1 MRVRSVSAAGGAIA
15 ALAALVLSGGMAT
28 AAAPKAVDPQLVTT
42 PVGVEVV
49 NGIADAD
56 NPLDAK
62 GLTKSV
68 GYKSTPARFPGA
80 ESVIGVDTR
89 KQILD
94 TTKNPYRAVVKLG
107 GGSLSGCTGW
117 MVSADTLVT
126 AGHCVWNGFSYTA
139 DFNAWPAKNG
149 NIAPFGSC
157 QASQIWTDK
166 KWLETQDWEYDWAV
180 VKLNCRVGEQTGWFG
195 YKVATDAA
203 LLKTYVSV
211 TGYPGD
217 MPESTMWTDNK
228 KVASVTKTK
237 VWYPADTIGGQ
248 SGAPV
253 YTSAGQ
259 AIAIHAYGADENGNS
274 GTRIKPQLFN
284 TITHLKD
291 R

>member
-1 MRVRSVSAAGGAIA
+1 MRIRSVSAASGVVAT
-15 ALAALVLSGGMAT
+15 LLALVLSSGTAT
-28 AAAPKAVDPQLVTT
+28 AAAKAVDPALVTT

-89 KQILD
+89 KQILN
-94 TTKNPYRAVVKLG
+94 TTQNPYRAVVKLG

-117 MVSADTLVT
+117 MISADTLMT
-126 AGHCVWNGFSYTA
+126 AGHCVWNGFEYTA

-149 NIAPFGSC
+149 NVAPFGSC

-166 KWLETQDWEYDWAV
+166 KWLETQDWEYDWAL

-195 YKVATDAA
+195 YKVANDAA
-203 LLKTYVSV
+203 LLKSYVSV

-228 KVASVTKTK
+228 KVANVTPTK
-237 VWYPADTIGGQ
+237 VWYPNDTIGGQ

-259 AIAIHAYGADENGNS
+259 AIAIHAYGDDGTGNS
-274 GTRIKPQLFN
+274 GTRIKAQLFN
-284 TITHLKD
+284 VMSHLKD